1 MQTELADFIKDT
13 DIGKE
18 ADSILRNCV
27 HCGFC
32 TATCPTYQ
40 QSGDELDGPRG
51 RIYLIKQMLEGH
63 EATAKTQMHLD
74 RCLTCR
80 ACETTCPSGVK
91 YGRLVEIGRE
101 FIDQRVERPLHDRI
115 TRSAILNI
123 LPYPKRM
130 APLLKLGQIFKPV
143 LPESI
148 RRIIP
153 ETQKNVQWPT
163 THRNRQMLVLGGCA
177 QSVVKAGTNSA
188 AAKILDKL
196 GITLI
201 TAPSAGCCGAVS
213 YHMTE
218 HEAGLAFM
226 RRNIDAWWPFI
237 QSGCEAIVVSASGC
251 GAMVKEYGELLKNDF
266 DYAEKAAKIASLAKD
281 PSEIIAAED
290 LSHLKFDTRGL
301 KVAFQAPCSLQHAQ
315 KINGGVEAILTQLGF
330 ELTPVADAHL
340 CCGSAGTYSIL
351 QKEMSQKL
359 LDGKISTL
367 MSGNPDVI
375 ATANIGCHMHL
386 ESKAGIPVKH
396 WLELIAESLQHH
408 E

>member
-13 DIGKE
+13 DVGKE
-18 ADSILRNCV
+18 ADAILRNCV

-40 QSGDELDGPRG
+40 QLGDELDGPRG
-51 RIYLIKQMLEGH
+51 RIYLIKQMLEGQ

-80 ACETTCPSGVK
+80 SCETTCPSGVQ

-101 FIDQRVERPLHDRI
+101 FVDQRVERPLQDRI
-115 TRSAILNI
+115 TRRAILNI

-153 ETQKNVQWPT
+153 ETQPKPQWPS
-163 THRNRQMLVLGGCA
+163 THHSRQMLVLGGCA
-177 QSVVKAGTNSA
+177 QSVIKAGTNSA
-188 AAKILDKL
+188 AAKILDRL

-218 HEAGLAFM
+218 HEEGLGFM

-237 QSGCEAIVVSASGC
+237 QSGCEAVVVSASGC
-251 GAMVKEYGELLKNDF
+251 GAMVKEYGELLKNDPY
-266 DYAEKAAKIASLAKD
+266 YADKAARIASLAKD
-281 PSEIIAAED
+281 PSEIIAEED
-290 LSHLKFDTRGL
+290 LSPLKLDTRGL
-301 KVAFQAPCSLQHAQ
+301 KIAFQAPCSLQHGQ
-315 KINGGVEAILTQLGF
+315 KINGGVEVILAKLGF
-330 ELTPVADAHL
+330 ELTPVPDAHL

-359 LDGKISTL
+359 LDGKISAL
-367 MSGNPDVI
+367 MTGNPDVI

-386 ESKAGIPVKH
+386 ESKSGVPVKH
-396 WLELIAESLQHH
+396 WLELIAETL
-408 E
+408 